1 MKPEIMEIILYLIK
15 SCILTI
21 FYLYADML
29 ARYNFIYFL
38 IEYIFVI
45 IKIFITSVYCYFKII
60 FFCLISIGY
69 LFFPIVPIIF
79 HFGLF
84 LYFIDLIWNIY
95 LLMFIYFLILFSLP
109 YYIFFC
115 MGKKLANL
123 KVFFESKKTF
133 CLVLIKFIS
142 LFLLSM
148 SDFELTQMIICITSF
163 LEIYRFF
170 MDIKR

>member
-1 MKPEIMEIILYLIK
+1 MVEMLRRIKESDFFFVQHILNTL
-15 SCILTI
+15 
-21 FYLYADML
+21 
-29 ARYNFIYFL
+29 
-38 IEYIFVI
+38 
-45 IKIFITSVYCYFKII
+45 
-60 FFCLISIGY
+60 
-69 LFFPIVPIIF
+69 
-79 HFGLF
+79 
-84 LYFIDLIWNIY
+84 
-95 LLMFIYFLILFSLP
+95 LFSLP